1 MRGGGRGGQL
11 NETLLIYV
19 GRTGLPGGNQFMG
32 EKDMLKRLTSLFMAL
47 CLVLLLATACGSSDS
62 GDASDTTEDGT
73 QKLRVAFVIPGSISD
88 GAFGTL
94 SYAGVQA
101 VQEEPYIEEA
111 VYVEGIDAATDA
123 SKAIRDYVAAGY
135 DVVWAQSGLH
145 SASVMEIAPEFPEN
159 VFVTLAATPEDQTFD
174 NVWFAANECESAYYA
189 AGALAA
195 QTTQSKVIG
204 VVGGRENPL
213 YVACATA
220 YAEGAHSV
228 DPDVEV
234 LTVFTGDFNDPI
246 KAKEAAASQIQSG
259 ADVIVHFQDLGMTG
273 VIAAAEE
280 ALAAGNQVWVIGK
293 GVDQYDQAPDVT
305 LTSVIFDY
313 GAAMKNVLTEIANGV
328 KSGEMPLSMANGA
341 VYLAD
346 FRDRV
351 PEEVET
357 QIAELT
363 EQLIAGEITYTTQY
377 DVE

>member
-1 MRGGGRGGQL
+1 M
-11 NETLLIYV
+11 
-19 GRTGLPGGNQFMG
+19 
-32 EKDMLKRLTSLFMAL
+32 
-47 CLVLLLATACGSSDS
+47 
-62 GDASDTTEDGT
+62 
-73 QKLRVAFVIPGSISD
+73 
-88 GAFGTL
+88 
-94 SYAGVQA
+94 
-101 VQEEPYIEEA
+101 QEEPYIEEA

-259 ADVIVHFQDLGMTG
+259 ADVIVHFQDLGMPG

-293 GVDQYDQAPDVT
+293 GVD
-305 LTSVIFDY
+305 
-313 GAAMKNVLTEIANGV
+313 
-328 KSGEMPLSMANGA
+328 
-341 VYLAD
+341 
-346 FRDRV
+346 
-351 PEEVET
+351 
-357 QIAELT
+357 
-363 EQLIAGEITYTTQY
+363 
-377 DVE
+377 

>member
-1 MRGGGRGGQL
+1 M
-11 NETLLIYV
+11 
-19 GRTGLPGGNQFMG
+19 
-32 EKDMLKRLTSLFMAL
+32 
-47 CLVLLLATACGSSDS
+47 
-62 GDASDTTEDGT
+62 
-73 QKLRVAFVIPGSISD
+73 
-88 GAFGTL
+88 
-94 SYAGVQA
+94 
-101 VQEEPYIEEA
+101 QEEPYIEEA

-213 YVACATA
+213 YVACAAA
-220 YAEGAHSV
+220 YEEGAHSV
-228 DPDVEV
+228 DPDVKV

-313 GAAMKNVLTEIANGV
+313 GTAMKNILAEIANGV

-346 FRDRV
+346 CRGRV
-351 PEEVET
+351 SEEVEA
-357 QIAELT
+357 QIATLT

>member
-1 MRGGGRGGQL
+1 
-11 NETLLIYV
+11 
-19 GRTGLPGGNQFMG
+19 
-32 EKDMLKRLTSLFMAL
+32 MAL

-213 YVACATA
+213 YVACAAA

-234 LTVFTGDFNDPI
+234 LTVFTGDFNDPL

-293 GVDQYDQAPDVT
+293 GVD
-305 LTSVIFDY
+305 
-313 GAAMKNVLTEIANGV
+313 
-328 KSGEMPLSMANGA
+328 
-341 VYLAD
+341 
-346 FRDRV
+346 
-351 PEEVET
+351 
-357 QIAELT
+357 
-363 EQLIAGEITYTTQY
+363 
-377 DVE
+377 

>member
-1 MRGGGRGGQL
+1 
-11 NETLLIYV
+11 
-19 GRTGLPGGNQFMG
+19 
-32 EKDMLKRLTSLFMAL
+32 MAL
-47 CLVLLLATACGSSDS
+47 CLVTVLTTACGSSDT
-62 GDASDTTEDGT
+62 GDTADTAEDGT
-73 QKLRVAFVIPGSISD
+73 QKLKVAFVIPGSISD

-111 VYVEGIDAATDA
+111 VFVEGIDAATDA

-220 YAEGAHSV
+220 YEEGAHSV
-228 DPDVEV
+228 DPDVKV

-293 GVDQYDQAPDVT
+293 GV
-305 LTSVIFDY
+305 TS
-313 GAAMKNVLTEIANGV
+313 MT
-328 KSGEMPLSMANGA
+328 
-341 VYLAD
+341 
-346 FRDRV
+346 RHR
-351 PEEVET
+351 T
-357 QIAELT
+357 
-363 EQLIAGEITYTTQY
+363 
-377 DVE
+377 

>member
-1 MRGGGRGGQL
+1 
-11 NETLLIYV
+11 
-19 GRTGLPGGNQFMG
+19 MG
-32 EKDMLKRLTSLFMAL
+32 EKDMLKTLTSLFMAL
-47 CLVLLLATACGSSDS
+47 CLVTLLATACGSSDT

-351 PEEVET
+351 SEEVET